1 MEDISARINIAL
13 MEPPWPD
20 LLLPCSPSWRC
31 LDRFSLLDE
40 EGEDGQVAYWTLL
53 QHILQQ
59 PVNTPAQLI
68 DVLDTIANT
77 GRGSSGAAG
86 DFGTLREAVEHH
98 HSDTFFSRL
107 WPTIV
112 QLSLKLPD
120 HFPTGTIPVLRPGD
134 KLSLTR
140 DMVACLVAHQFLCTF
155 RVPPWREGYHDF
167 SIWYGSEQRHPQAAR
182 MYLTALFQYF
192 EELSADPRPTNPGNF
207 VNGGV
212 EFSLHAFDGT
222 GDFVMGKWDQVRL
235 RNLTVVL
242 VQSFSTEQQELAHQG
257 HEGAVVVS
265 ANKDIGFG
273 QSATQEEIFMGN
285 CPEACPAV
293 LFTPTLQDDQTL
305 TVCGA
310 RPMLRILGQRREV
323 SWEKLGSGARQ
334 GGRMLLM
341 DALELDEADE
351 LGTLPDLKQ
360 ENIQREIRKACTAF
374 SSWTGGD
381 AATVWTGLWGCGA
394 FNGDPAIKVIIMWIA
409 ASLAGKE
416 LRLLCDTSQSD
427 FGDKCR
433 RFVKKVA
440 STWTVRELEDCLK
453 AIPQGIRRLEAMDWL
468 LNNVPD
474 F

>member
-1 MEDISARINIAL
+1 MKPL
-13 MEPPWPD
+13 WPD

-40 EGEDGQVAYWTLL
+40 EGDDGQVAYWTLL
-53 QHILQQ
+53 QHVLQQ

-77 GRGSSGAAG
+77 SCGSSGAAG
-86 DFGTLREAVEHH
+86 DFGTLREAVEH

-120 HFPTGTIPVLRPGD
+120 HFPRGTIPVLRPGD

-155 RVPPWREGYHDF
+155 RAPPWGEGYHDF
-167 SIWYGSEQRHPQAAR
+167 SIWYDSEQRHPQAVR

-192 EELSADPRPTNPGNF
+192 EELSTDPRTASLENS
-207 VNGGV
+207 VDSGV
-212 EFSLHAFDGT
+212 EFSLRAFDDA
-222 GDFVMGKWDQVRL
+222 GDFVTGKRDQIRL
-235 RNLTVVL
+235 RNLDVVH
-242 VQSFSTEQQELAHQG
+242 VQSFSTEQQELSHQG
-257 HEGAVVVS
+257 HDGAVVVS

-273 QSATQEEIFMGN
+273 QSATQEELFMGN

-293 LFTPTLQDDQTL
+293 LFTSTLQDDQIL
-305 TVCGA
+305 AVCGA
-310 RPMLRILGQRREV
+310 RPMLRILGQRRDLA
-323 SWEKLGSGARQ
+323 WEKLWSGARQ
-334 GGRMLLM
+334 GGKHL
-341 DALELDEADE
+341 
-351 LGTLPDLKQ
+351 
-360 ENIQREIRKACTAF
+360 REVRKAYTAF
-374 SSWTGGD
+374 LSWSGGD
-381 AATVWTGLWGCGA
+381 APTVWTGLWGCGA
-394 FNGDPAIKVIIMWIA
+394 FNGDPATK
-409 ASLAGKE
+409 G
-416 LRLLCDTSQSD
+416 D
-427 FGDKCR
+427 FGDKCG

-453 AIPQGIRRLEAMDWL
+453 AIPQSIRRLETIDWL

-474 F
+474 C